1 MPDHRTATPDP
12 MTVPSASL
20 PATGDDRLWYVYAV
34 GRAEE
39 ALRAVARET
48 SGLYGE
54 PLHAIECEGLAVL
67 ASPVPAAD
75 FHEQALK
82 AQLEQLDRLETLAR
96 IHDGV
101 VARAGTRTT
110 VLPMRL
116 ATVYVDTERVAEML
130 RQGSDQFASLLAHL
144 TGHQE
149 WGVKVYALAAS
160 AAPPS
165 SPVSRASAGPER
177 SVSPGRAFLQERR
190 AQRRSRQDAFR
201 AAGAVAARVTDTA
214 TAFARDRVAHRPQQG
229 GPLATKAG
237 ENISNE
243 AYLVPVEHAAAFRD
257 ELTALGDAEAGV
269 HVEVTGPWAPY
280 SFATPGNAAAAGRG
294 AEHGRDPDE
303 GQDHVE

>member
-1 MPDHRTATPDP
+1 MPDHGTASP
-12 MTVPSASL
+12 VSL
-20 PATGDDRLWYVYAV
+20 PASGIDRLWYVYAV

-39 ALRAVARET
+39 ELRAVARET

-54 PLHAIECEGLAVL
+54 PLHAIEYEGLAVL

-101 VARAGTRTT
+101 VAQAGTRTT

-130 RQGSDQFASLLAHL
+130 RQGYDQFTSLLDYL

-149 WGVKVYALAAS
+149 WGVKVYALAAP
-160 AAPPS
+160 AARPS
-165 SPVSRASAGPER
+165 SPVSRPSAGSENP
-177 SVSPGRAFLQERR
+177 VSPGRAFLQERR

-201 AAGAVAARVTDTA
+201 AAGAVAARVTEAA

-243 AYLVPVEHAAAFRD
+243 AYLVPAEHAAAFRD
-257 ELTALGDAEAGV
+257 ELTALGDAAAGV

-280 SFATPGNAAAAGRG
+280 SFATPGNASDASDAGRG
-294 AEHGRDPDE
+294 AERGRNEGEGRDR
-303 GQDHVE
+303 VE

>member
-1 MPDHRTATPDP
+1 MPDHVAA
-12 MTVPSASL
+12 PSAAL
-20 PATGDDRLWYVYAV
+20 PTTGGDQLWYVYAV
-34 GRAEE
+34 GRADE
-39 ALRAVARET
+39 AIRAVARET
-48 SGLYGE
+48 TGLYGE
-54 PLHAIECEGLAVL
+54 PLHAIEGEGLAAL

-101 VARAGTRTT
+101 VAQAGARTT

-130 RQGSDQFASLLAHL
+130 REGFAQFGPLLDHL
-144 TGHQE
+144 TDHQE
-149 WGVKVYALAAS
+149 WGVKVYALAAPE
-160 AAPPS
+160 ARPS
-165 SPVSRASAGPER
+165 SPVSQPSAGSGAP
-177 SVSPGRAFLQERR
+177 VSPGRAFLQERR

-201 AAGAVAARVTDTA
+201 AAGAIAARVTETA

-257 ELTALGDAEAGV
+257 ELTALGDAAAGV

-280 SFATPGNAAAAGRG
+280 SFATPGQAAGAGQG
-294 AEHGRDPDE
+294 AEHDRDRGQDE
-303 GQDHVE
+303 GRAHVE